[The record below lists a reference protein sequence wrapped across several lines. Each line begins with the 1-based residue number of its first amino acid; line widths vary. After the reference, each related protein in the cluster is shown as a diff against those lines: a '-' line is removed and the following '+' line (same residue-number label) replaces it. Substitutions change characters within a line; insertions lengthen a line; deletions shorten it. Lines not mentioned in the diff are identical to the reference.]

1 MKILILVFLFLFSI
15 LIILIAVYVFLFCY
29 FEDFVFCVLV
39 FEVLVIISYGYI
51 VDWWLLGIFMYVI
64 FVGRVSY
71 VCEGGEFFI
80 VCLLFLMYINIRFYS
95 LVLCISVLFVFFWII
110 MFLEIMIVKL
120 RWYYWYFF
128 GINFCGFCW
137 RFLRINYFFF

>member
-1 MKILILVFLFLFSI
+1 MKILILFCYFEDFYIGFFVFVYYFDYFDFDYFDY
-15 LIILIAVYVFLFCY
+15 YVFLFCY

-71 VCEGGEFFI
+71 FCEGREFYI
-80 VCLLFLMYINIRFYS
+80 VCLLFVMYINIRFYS
-95 LVLCISVLFVFFWII
+95 LVLYISILLVFF
-110 MFLEIMIVKL
+110 
-120 RWYYWYFF
+120 
-128 GINFCGFCW
+128 
-137 RFLRINYFFF
+137 

>member
-1 MKILILVFLFLFSI
+1 MKILILFCYFEDFDIGFFVFVYYFDY
-15 LIILIAVYVFLFCY
+15 LIAVYVFLFCY

-80 VCLLFLMYINIRFYS
+80 VCLLFLKYI
-95 LVLCISVLFVFFWII
+95 L
-110 MFLEIMIVKL
+110 
-120 RWYYWYFF
+120 
-128 GINFCGFCW
+128 
-137 RFLRINYFFF
+137 